1 MSDPLTDTEERL
13 NAEQSLRGERSAG
26 ARRLLRSSSVVGGMT
41 MISRVLGLLRDI
53 CFAVVIADKPG
64 ADAFFVAFKVPQFL
78 RRLFAEGAFSQAF
91 VPVLSEYRVNGT
103 QAAVKELVDRVCGC
117 LGFSLLMIT
126 LPIVLFSPV
135 FTMMFAPGFY
145 MDYPAKF
152 TLASEL
158 VRITFPYLLLISLT
172 GFAGAILNSYD
183 RFAIPAV
190 TPVFLNL
197 SLIFAAMV
205 MMPWFNEPIF
215 ALAWGV
221 LIAGAVQLVFQL
233 PYLARINMLPR
244 PKVDFKHEGVKRI
257 LTLMLPALF
266 GVSVGQI
273 NLFLDTIIASFLP
286 SGSVSRLYYADR
298 LYELPLGVFAIAVS
312 TVILPSLSRDFA
324 KNDISQFSAKLDW
337 SMRVMLLLSLPAAL
351 ALLILAKPILMTLFY
366 YGEHWSPQGIQVSA
380 YCLQA
385 YSMGLLA
392 FMIIKVLVPGY
403 YARQDMKTPVR
414 IGIICM
420 ISNMVLN
427 LIIVTPMHF
436 YFDMGVVGLAAAST
450 LAAFINMG
458 LLLRGLLKTGTYK
471 FAPDWPL
478 LAKRMGG
485 ASLAMCLVLWAFMH
499 FMTGWLDWT
508 WYERTFYLSILC
520 VSGIITYFGVL
531 FASGMRW
538 SDFHIQME

>member
-1 MSDPLTDTEERL
+1 MSQDSPPTDPATE
-13 NAEQSLRGERSAG
+13 AADKAAG
-26 ARRLLRSSSVVGGMT
+26 ARRLLKASSTVSLMT
-41 MISRVLGLLRDI
+41 MISRVLGLLRDV

-103 QAAVKELVDRVCGC
+103 QAAVKELIDRVCGC
-117 LGFSLLMIT
+117 LALVLLGVTI
-126 LPIVLFSPV
+126 PIVVFSSV

-145 MDYPAKF
+145 LASAEKF
-152 TLASEL
+152 QLASEL

-190 TPVFLNL
+190 TPVLLNL

-205 MMPWFNEPIF
+205 MMPWFAQPIY
-215 ALAWGV
+215 ALGWGV
-221 LIAGAVQLVFQL
+221 MIAGVLQLVFQL
-233 PYLARINMLPR
+233 PFLARLQMLPT
-244 PKVDFKHEGVKRI
+244 PVVDFKHEGVKKI
-257 LTLMLPALF
+257 LGLMLPALF

-324 KNDISQFSAKLDW
+324 RQDHAKFSAKLDW
-337 SMRVMLLLSLPAAL
+337 SMRAMMILSVPAAF
-351 ALLILAKPILMTLFY
+351 ALMVIAKPILTTLFF
-366 YGEHWSPQGIQVSA
+366 YGEHWSADGLQISA
-380 YCLQA
+380 YCLEA
-385 YSMGLLA
+385 YSLGLLA
-392 FMIIKVLVPGY
+392 FMLIKVLVPGY
-403 YARQDMKTPVR
+403 YARQDMKTPVK
-414 IGIICM
+414 IGIISM
-420 ISNMVLN
+420 VSNMVLN
-427 LIIVTPMHF
+427 LIIVTPLHF

-458 LLLRGLLKTGTYK
+458 LLLKGLIDSGIYQ
-471 FAPDWPL
+471 FAPGWKTL
-478 LAKRMGG
+478 MIRMAT
-485 ASLAMCLVLWAFMH
+485 ASAAMCLVLWGLMQVQ
-499 FMTGWLDWT
+499 TGWFTWP
-508 WYERTFYLSILC
+508 WYERVLNLTLL
-520 VSGIITYFGVL
+520 VSAGLLTYIGVL
-531 FASGMRW
+531 FTMGMRW
-538 SDFHIQME
+538 SDFHLHLEE

>member
-1 MSDPLTDTEERL
+1 MSQVPANPDPSS
-13 NAEQSLRGERSAG
+13 QSEKSAG

-41 MISRVLGLLRDI
+41 MISRVMGLLRDI
-53 CFAVVIADKPG
+53 CFAVAVGDKPG

-126 LPIVLFSPV
+126 ALIVMFSPV

-145 MDYPAKF
+145 IDYPAKYQL
-152 TLASEL
+152 TSDL

-172 GFAGAILNSYD
+172 GFAGAVLNSYD
-183 RFAIPAV
+183 RFAVPAV
-190 TPVFLNL
+190 TPVLLNV

-205 MMPWFNEPIF
+205 MMPWFDEPVF

-221 LIAGAVQLVFQL
+221 LIAGTLQLVFQL
-233 PYLARINMLPR
+233 PFLARINMLPR
-244 PKVDFKHEGVKRI
+244 PKVDFKHEGVRRI
-257 LTLMLPALF
+257 LTLMVPALF

-286 SGSVSRLYYADR
+286 SGSVARLYYADR
-298 LYELPLGVFAIAVS
+298 IYDLPLGVFAIAVS

-324 KNDISQFSAKLDW
+324 KQDLRQFSAKLDW
-337 SMRVMLLLSLPAAL
+337 SMRVMLLLSIPAAL
-351 ALLILAKPILMTLFY
+351 ALLILAKPILITLFY
-366 YGEHWSPQGIQVSA
+366 YGEHWSTEGMQVSA
-380 YCLQA
+380 FCLQA

-392 FMIIKVLVPGY
+392 FMVIKVLVPGY

-427 LIIVTPMHF
+427 LIIVTPLHF
-436 YFDMGVVGLAAAST
+436 FFNMGVVGLAAAST
-450 LAAFINMG
+450 LAAFLNMG
-458 LLLRGLLKTGTYK
+458 LLLKGLLDADIYK
-471 FAPDWPL
+471 FAPDWRQL
-478 LAKRMGG
+478 SLRMGA
-485 ASLAMCLVLWAFMH
+485 ASLAMCLVLGVLMY
-499 FMTGWLDWT
+499 FMTGWLDWA
-508 WYERTFYLSILC
+508 WYERAVYLSILC
-520 VSGIITYFGVL
+520 GAGIVTYFGVL
-531 FASGMRW
+531 YASGMRW

>member
-1 MSDPLTDTEERL
+1 MSSSAPTPDPG
-13 NAEQSLRGERSAG
+13 NSLHSEKSAG

-41 MISRVLGLLRDI
+41 MISRVVGLLRDI
-53 CFAVVIADKPG
+53 CFAVAVGDKPG

-91 VPVLSEYRVNGT
+91 VPVLSEYRVNGS

-126 LPIVLFSPV
+126 LVIVMFSPV

-145 MDYPAKF
+145 IDYPEKYRL
-152 TLASEL
+152 TSEL

-190 TPVFLNL
+190 TPVLLNL

-205 MMPWFNEPIF
+205 MMPWFDEPVF

-221 LIAGAVQLVFQL
+221 LIAGTLQLVFQL
-233 PYLARINMLPR
+233 PFLARINMLPR

-257 LTLMLPALF
+257 LTLMIPAMF

-286 SGSVSRLYYADR
+286 SGSVARLYYADR
-298 LYELPLGVFAIAVS
+298 IYDLPLGVFAIAVS

-324 KNDISQFSAKLDW
+324 KQDLSQFSAKLDW
-337 SMRVMLLLSLPAAL
+337 SMRVMLLLSVPAAL
-351 ALLILAKPILMTLFY
+351 ALLILAKPILITLFY
-366 YGEHWSPQGIQVSA
+366 YGESWSADGVQVSA
-380 YCLQA
+380 FCLQA

-392 FMIIKVLVPGY
+392 FMVIKVLVPGY
-403 YARQDMKTPVR
+403 YARQDMRTPVR

-427 LIIVTPMHF
+427 LMIVTPLHF

-450 LAAFINMG
+450 LAAFLNMG
-458 LLLRGLLKTGTYK
+458 LLLKGLLDAGIYK
-471 FAPDWPL
+471 FAADWRAL
-478 LAKRMGG
+478 SLRMGA
-485 ASLAMCLVLWAFMH
+485 ASLAMCLVLWGLMYY
-499 FMTGWLDWT
+499 MTGWLDWV
-508 WYERTFYLSILC
+508 WYERAFYLSILC
-520 VSGIITYFGVL
+520 IAGIVTYFGVL